1 MAFGYYEALI
11 HHGDLNRF
19 GMEEAR
25 LKSIAPLLIQAGF
38 EPMMMEDF
46 ADAAYDLL
54 REIANAAAEGL
65 DALSLLLER
74 FNDEMLQDYIITY
87 LRVRSYVVFCQ
98 PVLTCHHSPSPQP
111 G

>member
-25 LKSIAPLLIQAGF
+25 LKSIAPLLMQAGF

-54 REIANAAAEGL
+54 REIANAVAEGL
-65 DALSLLLER
+65 DARALLVER
-74 FNDEMLQDYIITY
+74 FNDDGVQNYIITY
-87 LRVRSYVVFCQ
+87 LRVGCILAVPPIDPC
-98 PVLTCHHSPSPQP
+98 
-111 G
+111 